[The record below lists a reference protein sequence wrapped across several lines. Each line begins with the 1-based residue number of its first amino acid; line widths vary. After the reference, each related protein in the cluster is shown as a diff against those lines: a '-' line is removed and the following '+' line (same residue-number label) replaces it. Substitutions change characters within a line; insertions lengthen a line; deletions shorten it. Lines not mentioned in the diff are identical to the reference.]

1 MLLIAAPGQGAQTPG
16 FLREWLELP
25 GFAERLGRAS
35 ELAGCDLIRCGT
47 TADASEIKDTAIAQP
62 LLVAA
67 AITAAAELLGG
78 PGPEGDPPTSPS
90 PFSSAAVAAGVGAA
104 AGHSVGELA
113 AGAIAGTLQEADA
126 IRLVRVRGQAMA
138 RAAAAEATGMTAV
151 LGGEEQAVLAA
162 IEAHGLTPAN
172 VNGAGQIVAAGT
184 VDQLAAF
191 AADPPPRAR
200 LRPLSVA
207 GAFHTRHMEP
217 AVDALREAAATV
229 AVHSPALALLS
240 NRDGSVVRSGTDW
253 LERIVTQVSAPVRWD
268 LCMQTMAGLGVTAL
282 IELPPAGTLTGL
294 VRRALPDVTVLAL
307 KGPGDLAAARELL
320 AASAAALE
328 KGAGEVNGE
337 AAGPGAAARADARQ
351 DTHPDSHA
359 PDWRLI
365 VAPLAG
371 TFRAGPLD
379 GVSAGPGAAVS
390 IGADLGRVEMRGGN
404 HTISPAFPGTIIE
417 WLVEDGDPV
426 SAGQPLV
433 RLQPEGTE

>member
-1 MLLIAAPGQGAQTPG
+1 
-16 FLREWLELP
+16 
-25 GFAERLGRAS
+25 
-35 ELAGCDLIRCGT
+35 
-47 TADASEIKDTAIAQP
+47 
-62 LLVAA
+62 
-67 AITAAAELLGG
+67 
-78 PGPEGDPPTSPS
+78 
-90 PFSSAAVAAGVGAA
+90 
-104 AGHSVGELA
+104 
-113 AGAIAGTLQEADA
+113 
-126 IRLVRVRGQAMA
+126 
-138 RAAAAEATGMTAV
+138 MTAV

-162 IEAHGLTPAN
+162 IAASGLTPAN

-191 AADPPPRAR
+191 AAGPPPRAR

-229 AVHSPALALLS
+229 AVHSPVLALLS
-240 NRDGSVVRSGTDW
+240 DRDGSVVRSGTDW

-268 LCMQTMAGLGVTAL
+268 LCMQTMASLGVTAL

-294 VRRALPDVTVLAL
+294 ARRALPDVTALAL

-320 AASAAALE
+320 AALE
-328 KGAGEVNGE
+328 KGDGEVGGDE
-337 AAGPGAAARADARQ
+337 AAAGPGAAARADARQ

-371 TFRAGPLD
+371 TFRAGPPN
-379 GVSAGPGAAVS
+379 GVPAGPGAAVS
-390 IGADLGRVEMRGGN
+390 TGADLGRVEMRGGN
-404 HTISPAFPGTIIE
+404 QTISPAFPATIIE

-426 SAGQPLV
+426 TAGQPLV